1 MLPVTDVSK
10 WQELKASYERIFLG
24 TSPSEPMYQC
34 HIAEKLIVFPIEGM
48 HLTEEQYHALVQA
61 AAFTD
66 DTEFYVSEIEMPDGF
81 DRRYDPE
88 RATHWKSSAACP
100 YQAYRDTTIV
110 LENAIY
116 SRSGRWG
123 VILSAEDHAVVGGS
137 SEFMAAFRRFYPRWP
152 LDMDAFAS
160 CWSEYAR
167 SRNTDVTWLSAYIDY
182 IYK

>member
-24 TSPSEPMYQC
+24 TSPFEPMYQR

-81 DRRYDPE
+81 DRRIPNALPIGS
-88 RATHWKSSAACP
+88 RAQHARTKRTGIPRSCWKTH
-100 YQAYRDTTIV
+100 
-110 LENAIY
+110 

-167 SRNTDVTWLSAYIDY
+167 SRNADVTWISAYIDY